1 MTHVTVACKTTVFFL
16 VHHAS
21 FTEILKP
28 KKYKLLLFINKHE
41 EKFES

>member
-1 MTHVTVACKTTVFFL
+1 MLQSRAKLRYFFL